1 MELCWETPVLQS
13 RHKDLSPL
21 RQISIS
27 FLLKSLN
34 TKIKVSN
41 GKRNMMDIIFSFSSD
56 SAAFASFGKTNWANN
71 FVAGYSLQM
80 SPFI

>member
-1 MELCWETPVLQS
+1 
-13 RHKDLSPL
+13 
-21 RQISIS
+21 
-27 FLLKSLN
+27 
-34 TKIKVSN
+34 
-41 GKRNMMDIIFSFSSD
+41 MMDIIFSFSSD

>member
-1 MELCWETPVLQS
+1 MELPREMSVLRS

-27 FLLKSLN
+27 FLLRSLN
-34 TKIKVSN
+34 TKIKVGN
-41 GKRNMMDIIFSFSSD
+41 GKRNMMDIILSFSSD
-56 SAAFASFGKTNWANN
+56 SAAFARFGKTNWANS
-71 FVAGYSLQM
+71 FVAGYALQL